1 MNNVFA
7 FKGREAPWRRENA
20 SEETV
25 LIGTRVIIIF
35 HRATEFGLDV
45 QNKLNRFR
53 AGEDV
58 EDVVEQQGAIPIP
71 AAHLVEGG
79 RAFLRLP
86 AVKLCM
92 LSRSAR
98 LSCVCQLSCQCP
110 ASEP

>member
-35 HRATEFGLDV
+35 QRTGESGLDV

-58 EDVVEQQGAIPIP
+58 EDVH
-71 AAHLVEGG
+71 AAPPGTVDQIKVIHFVDPEGQWWEG
-79 RAFLRLP
+79 LE
-86 AVKLCM
+86 
-92 LSRSAR
+92 S
-98 LSCVCQLSCQCP
+98 
-110 ASEP
+110 